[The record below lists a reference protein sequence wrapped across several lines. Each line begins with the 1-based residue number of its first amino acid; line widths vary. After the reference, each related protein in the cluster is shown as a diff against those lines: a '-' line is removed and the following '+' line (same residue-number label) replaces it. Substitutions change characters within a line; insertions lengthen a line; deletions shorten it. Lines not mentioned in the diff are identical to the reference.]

1 MKSASEGVLMTISRF
16 IPKKEVSRI
25 LGVSVSTVIR
35 WSKTGIL
42 PQPFELGPNKT
53 MYVRDE
59 IEAYI
64 EKVKETRG
72 FHGRGV
78 DVK

>member
-1 MKSASEGVLMTISRF
+1 MTISRF
-16 IPKKEVSRI
+16 IPKKEVARI

-35 WSKTGIL
+35 WSKEGLL

-78 DVK
+78 YVK

>member
-1 MKSASEGVLMTISRF
+1 MTISRF
-16 IPKKEVSRI
+16 IPKKEVARI

-53 MYVRDE
+53 MYVLDE

-72 FHGRGV
+72 FRGRGV
-78 DVK
+78 HVK